1 MEQVRGGLVIVSEI
15 RESLT
20 FFTRVVMERDM
31 LHGKGYS
38 VYSKNNQSKGG

>member
-1 MEQVRGGLVIVSEI
+1 MEKVRGGLVIVSEI

-20 FFTRVVMERDM
+20 RVVMERDM
-31 LHGKGYS
+31 LHEKGYS